1 MKTGD
6 TLYMVKNYVDPVF
19 EGPFLHWMETKHMP
33 DVLALPG
40 VLWGRKVALEQKDER
55 GWDCHLLIYGFESRA
70 ALDAYLK
77 GDARKGFWEELKAF
91 DDIHSGE
98 RFFGAV
104 DFSVGD

>member
-6 TLYMVKNYVDPVF
+6 TLYMVKNCVDPAHA
-19 EGPFLHWMETKHMP
+19 ERFLHWMEHKHMP

-40 VLWGRKVALEQKDER
+40 VLWGRKVALEQKDEH

-70 ALDAYLK
+70 ALEAYLQ

-91 DDIHSGE
+91 DDIHHGE
-98 RFFGAV
+98 RVFGTI
-104 DFSVGD
+104 DFSIGG